1 LFAVQNE
8 ILSLSQG
15 EAKHIRDYVYRVE
28 KLSGNIHK
36 NRDSLFAIAFIKGMG
51 NEERHQRVTFDL
63 QDCPNCSF
71 LNPLTVVKF
80 SFQEIGEP
88 DLFHPTHKSVKTAA
102 SRSPLYSLPVIP
114 QVNTLAVTD
123 VPRVTTQ
130 QPALLASMTQKQF
143 NNVMSSYETT
153 MRRSSRIPYIPS
165 GGTGNNWTINAR
177 ITCFNSRLR
186 RHYSDMCTNS
196 ALSIYEEQQIR
207 GRLSREREQSEAD
220 YRASERHLDSP
231 LSGSNAIEVI
241 PHTFLQ
247 RPVIVQTAK
256 TLVSMP
262 AVSCIRSCK
271 VSNRDLENACIV
283 ASQIPAVRT
292 IFESAVAEN
301 RARVE
306 DRDSASVTGRRAPE
320 ALRRFGELT
329 DNIGPRRSLRS
340 SNNPLVYGRS
350 SELDPRVEQQI
361 SRASSNLQIESPTE
375 IADNLEESRDDETE
389 ILRRATLQARKGK
402 AKVEIAPINWMKG
415 QIPLSAS
422 PWYRSERILA

>member
-1 LFAVQNE
+1 
-8 ILSLSQG
+8 
-15 EAKHIRDYVYRVE
+15 
-28 KLSGNIHK
+28 
-36 NRDSLFAIAFIKGMG
+36 
-51 NEERHQRVTFDL
+51 
-63 QDCPNCSF
+63 
-71 LNPLTVVKF
+71 
-80 SFQEIGEP
+80 
-88 DLFHPTHKSVKTAA
+88 
-102 SRSPLYSLPVIP
+102 
-114 QVNTLAVTD
+114 
-123 VPRVTTQ
+123 
-130 QPALLASMTQKQF
+130 
-143 NNVMSSYETT
+143 

-165 GGTGNNWTINAR
+165 SGTRNNGTINAR

-186 RHYSDMCTNS
+186 RQYSDMCTNS

-207 GRLSREREQSEAD
+207 GRLSRERAQSEAG
-220 YRASERHLDSP
+220 YRASERHQDSP

-271 VSNRDLENACIV
+271 VSNHDLENACIV

-292 IFESAVAEN
+292 IFENAVAEN

-306 DRDSASVTGRRAPE
+306 DGDSASVTGRRAPK

-329 DNIGPRRSLRS
+329 DNIGPRTSLRS
-340 SNNPLVYGRS
+340 SNNPLVYGQS
-350 SELDPRVEQQI
+350 SELDPLVEQQV

-389 ILRRATLQARKGK
+389 ILLPATLQARKGK